1 MSSDWLV
8 WLYFSMAFVAANLP
22 WFSERVFFVLEP
34 RGGEKGPAMRLF
46 ELLVLYF
53 IVGGIGLGFE
63 RQVTG
68 SIHGQGWQFYA
79 ITGSLF
85 LVFALPGFIY
95 RYDLRRHLRH
105 R

>member
-1 MSSDWLV
+1 
-8 WLYFSMAFVAANLP
+8 MAFVAANLP
-22 WFSERVFFVLEP
+22 WFSERVFFVLAP
-34 RGGEKGPAMRLF
+34 RDGEKGPAMRLF

-53 IVGGIGLGFE
+53 IIGAIGLGFE

-68 SIHGQGWQFYA
+68 GIHSQTWQFYA

-85 LVFALPGFIY
+85 VVFALPGFIY
-95 RYDLRRHLRH
+95 RYDLRKHLRH

>member
-1 MSSDWLV
+1 MASDWVV
-8 WLYFSMAFVAANLP
+8 WGYFLMAFVAANLP
-22 WFSERVFFVLEP
+22 WFTERVFFFLEP
-34 RGGEKGPAMRLF
+34 RSGEKGPAMRLL
-46 ELLVLYF
+46 ELLVLYL
-53 IVGGIGLGFE
+53 IVGAIGFGLE

-68 SIHGQGWQFYA
+68 GIHSQGWQFFA

-95 RYDLRRHLRH
+95 RYDLRKHLRQ

>member
-8 WLYFSMAFVAANLP
+8 WVYFAMAFVAANLP
-22 WFSERVFFVLEP
+22 WFTERVFFLFEP
-34 RGGEKGPAMRLF
+34 RSGEKGPAMRLL
-46 ELLVLYF
+46 ELLALY
-53 IVGGIGLGFE
+53 IIIGGIGMGFE

-68 SIHGQGWQFYA
+68 GIHYQGWQFYA

-85 LVFALPGFIY
+85 VVFALPGFIY
-95 RYDLRRHLRH
+95 RYDLRKHLRQ